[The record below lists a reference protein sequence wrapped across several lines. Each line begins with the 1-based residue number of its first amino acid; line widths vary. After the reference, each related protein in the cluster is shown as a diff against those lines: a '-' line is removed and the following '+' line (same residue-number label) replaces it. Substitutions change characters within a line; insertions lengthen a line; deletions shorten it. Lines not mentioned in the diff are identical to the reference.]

1 MARRGGRVRG
11 SLLATRLW
19 RRSCGSRRL
28 RAGDPRDLVWAA
40 AKLNGVANVLSE
52 DFQDGGL
59 IEGVRF
65 LDPFAPGF
73 GAERI

>member
-1 MARRGGRVRG
+1 
-11 SLLATRLW
+11 
-19 RRSCGSRRL
+19 
-28 RAGDPRDLVWAA
+28 
-40 AKLNGVANVLSE
+40 VANVLRE